1 MFLKKHEVLILALYF
16 YIYFI
21 LILYAMYIHINSCLH
36 DEMLALSGIQKNFD
50 YLKIISRTGCK
61 KPP

>member
-1 MFLKKHEVLILALYF
+1 MFLKKHDILVLVLYF

-21 LILYAMYIHINSCLH
+21 LILYVMYIHINSCLH

-50 YLKIISRTGCK
+50 YLQFY
-61 KPP
+61 